1 MKNNY
6 AIILSILTVFILIA
20 LKVFNNIQKKN
31 NNKAFYNI
39 SFNEGI
45 ELNQI
50 EIISSKK
57 IDLIEKNNNLKSVL
71 NDNENKD
78 YIYRL
83 VFEDKIEL
91 QNFKTNAFN
100 DLLSKNDDILE
111 QQFSSCIKEIE
122 REIVRKSILE
132 KSERID
138 GRNLDKVRDIS
149 CEVGVFDNVH
159 GSALFIRG
167 ETQALVFTTLGTSQD
182 EQILDRIDG
191 EFREKFMLHYNFP
204 PYSVNEVG
212 RIGSTGRREIGH
224 GKLAWRALNPIL
236 SQIEDIRIQSV

>member
-1 MKNNY
+1 MDDLISVIIMLLSGYAIRYALIFSGQMWAKSFAQTVSFFILPIITFVITKTIYGNIALSLGMIGALSIVRFRHPVKSALELIIYFDLITIGIAASVKNNY
-6 AIILSILTVFILIA
+6 AIILSILTVVILIA

-91 QNFKTNAFN
+91 QNFKN
-100 DLLSKNDDILE
+100 
-111 QQFSSCIKEIE
+111 EIE
-122 REIVRKSILE
+122 NVDGLK
-132 KSERID
+132 KID
-138 GRNLDKVRDIS
+138 VSYI
-149 CEVGVFDNVH
+149 
-159 GSALFIRG
+159 
-167 ETQALVFTTLGTSQD
+167 
-182 EQILDRIDG
+182 
-191 EFREKFMLHYNFP
+191 
-204 PYSVNEVG
+204 
-212 RIGSTGRREIGH
+212 
-224 GKLAWRALNPIL
+224 
-236 SQIEDIRIQSV
+236 

>member
-1 MKNNY
+1 MDDLISVIIMLLSGYAIRYALIFSGQMWAKSFAQTVSFFILPIITFVITKTIYGNIALSLGMIGALSIVRFRHPVKSDLELIIYFDLITIGIAASVKNNY
-6 AIILSILTVFILIA
+6 AIILSILTVVILIA

-91 QNFKTNAFN
+91 QNFKN
-100 DLLSKNDDILE
+100 
-111 QQFSSCIKEIE
+111 EIE
-122 REIVRKSILE
+122 N
-132 KSERID
+132 ID
-138 GRNLDKVRDIS
+138 GLKK
-149 CEVGVFDNVH
+149 
-159 GSALFIRG
+159 
-167 ETQALVFTTLGTSQD
+167 
-182 EQILDRIDG
+182 IDVS
-191 EFREKFMLHYNFP
+191 Y
-204 PYSVNEVG
+204 
-212 RIGSTGRREIGH
+212 I
-224 GKLAWRALNPIL
+224 
-236 SQIEDIRIQSV
+236 